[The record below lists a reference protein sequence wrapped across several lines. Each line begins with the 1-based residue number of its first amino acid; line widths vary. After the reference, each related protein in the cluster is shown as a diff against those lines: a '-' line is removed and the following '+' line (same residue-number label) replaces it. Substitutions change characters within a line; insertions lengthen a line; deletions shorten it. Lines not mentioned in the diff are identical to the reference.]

1 MFRRPGKNSHDDNAT
16 YSDDPSPFSK
26 YSAKKSELSEKPQRL
41 FEPTLPRTTPMEGQ
55 EENWG
60 VPKTTPL
67 PHHFEG
73 MITEESPETTLGAGV
88 TFRGQLSFERFL
100 RIDGIFEGDLLSQ
113 GKVVVGPTGSVKA
126 DLNLREA
133 IIEGKVEGNITVQE
147 KLELRGQATIKGDIR
162 AKSLCVD
169 EGVSI
174 AGIVMVSGSGD
185 STEEPPAT

>member
-1 MFRRPGKNSHDDNAT
+1 MFRRSGKSSHDENGT
-16 YSDDPSPFSK
+16 YNDDPSPFSK
-26 YSAKKSELSEKPQRL
+26 YSAKKTEFDSPAARALPQD
-41 FEPTLPRTTPMEGQ
+41 THDD
-55 EENWG
+55 NWG
-60 VPKTTPL
+60 IPKTTAL
-67 PHHFEG
+67 PHHFENL
-73 MITEESPETTLGAGV
+73 MAEEAPETTLGVGV

-100 RIDGIFEGDLLSQ
+100 RIDGDFEGDLLSQ

-174 AGIVMVSGSGD
+174 SGIVLVGPQG
-185 STEEPPAT
+185 EEADRTT

>member
-1 MFRRPGKNSHDDNAT
+1 MFRRSGKNSHDENAT
-16 YSDDPSPFSK
+16 YNDDPSPFSK
-26 YSAKKSELSEKPQRL
+26 YSAKKSELNEQRL
-41 FEPTLPRTTPMEGQ
+41 FEPSMPRPLPQETH

-60 VPKTTPL
+60 TPKTTAL

-73 MITEESPETTLGAGV
+73 LITEETPETTLGVGV

-100 RIDGIFEGDLLSQ
+100 RIDGDFEGDLLSH

-147 KLELRGQATIKGDIR
+147 KLELRGQASIKGDIR

-174 AGIVMVSGSGD
+174 SGIVMVCARD
-185 STEEPPAT
+185 DCTDVPAI